1 MADNTLPNEQERLP
15 EPQRQPKLLH
25 HLRTEQLVD
34 VPPGLLK
41 DPWSSTRPFVGL
53 VADCD
58 KVRQVFLGSL
68 SKGQVLGALVAIVT
82 LAALLEVNL
91 AELWAAIVSLLA
103 LGLASA
109 VPGLGGVV
117 QVVPTLGNALGAA
130 LLVYYAM
137 NLTGQVSNR
146 RNALALDLNGLYHD
160 SPSGPL
166 NVSWRNVLAVAPG
179 MAVVPGRTRWL
190 RVWLEDGGVLHLRV
204 PEADRDW
211 LVDVIR
217 KLCVQVV
224 PTLGNALGA
233 ALLVYYAMNLTG
245 QVSNR
250 RNALALDLNGLYHDS
265 PSGPLNVSW
274 RNVLAVAPGMA
285 VVPGRTRWL
294 RVWLEDGGV
303 LHLRVPE
310 ADRDWL
316 VDVIRKLLRHHHQDL
331 HGTFPDPEAPCPT
344 PTEPRPELPEI
355 GHGRPQLRDRYTVFV
370 AERDQVFAAMPD
382 DMTDAD
388 KQREFAEFLRWQ
400 DIRSR

>member
-25 HLRTEQLVD
+25 HLRTGQLVD

-58 KVRQVFLGSL
+58 KVRQVFLRSL
-68 SKGQVLGALVAIVT
+68 SKGQVIGSLVAIGT
-82 LAALLEVNL
+82 LATLLEVNL
-91 AELWAAIVSLLA
+91 AELWTTIVNLLE
-103 LGLASA
+103 LVLASA

-117 QVVPTLGNALGAA
+117 QVVPTLVNALGAA

-146 RNALALDLNGLYHD
+146 RNTLVLDLNGLYHD

-179 MAVVPGRTRWL
+179 RTRWL
-190 RVWLEDGGVLHLRV
+190 RVWLEDGGVLYLRV

-211 LVDVIR
+211 LVDVI
-217 KLCVQVV
+217 KQ
-224 PTLGNALGA
+224 
-233 ALLVYYAMNLTG
+233 
-245 QVSNR
+245 
-250 RNALALDLNGLYHDS
+250 
-265 PSGPLNVSW
+265 
-274 RNVLAVAPGMA
+274 
-285 VVPGRTRWL
+285 
-294 RVWLEDGGV
+294 
-303 LHLRVPE
+303 
-310 ADRDWL
+310 
-316 VDVIRKLLRHHHQDL
+316 LLRHHHQDL
-331 HGTFPDPEAPCPT
+331 YGTFPDPEAPCPT
-344 PTEPRPELPEI
+344 PTEPQPELPESR
-355 GHGRPQLRDRYTVFV
+355 HGRPQLRDRYTAFV